1 MTCAKNFKNWWMCVK
16 ATVSQTWELRHILG
30 HSVHSSNEPGELS
43 QRLWQHH
50 LILII
55 GRIWQT
61 VWPSDRSYLVQS
73 VRSTPSRRVSG
84 DGMLTQTYIMHP
96 IMVLPLQPQHA
107 SQQSEAT
114 YDPYQIT
121 PAAEGRRCNM
131 WTLYAF
137 CWLWHTDFLS
147 RRVAYAQATCRLF
160 VHVGLD

>member
-96 IMVLPLQPQHA
+96 IWSYRCSRSMHHSSLKQLMTHIKLLQ
-107 SQQSEAT
+107 QQKGDAAT
-114 YDPYQIT
+114 C
-121 PAAEGRRCNM
+121 GLCM
-131 WTLYAF
+131 
-137 CWLWHTDFLS
+137 LS
-147 RRVAYAQATCRLF
+147 VGFDTQTFSRVALLTHKLHIGYLF
-160 VHVGLD
+160 T